1 MLWILRYEALGVQSR
16 QNRVALAS
24 PRFLILR
31 VGRSGHRHQ
40 QRKVGCSPR
49 CFRGRPAVHLDV
61 LVSAVA
67 GVAVLRFELRR
78 LGQSV
83 GDGREGIL
91 PQSRIDVLL
100 PDVLGDRSARRC
112 RSTALEWYLVRHEIR
127 GGGRNQNPNE
137 AVSPNIRK
145 RLLRVICHYRP
156 SVHQGGA
163 ERSPPDARPNAS
175 PGRSPCDATRPRT
188 RSSESSQEVGPARG
202 SRFTREAFQPSRIIA
217 RHACMCNISH
227 AIAIPPLE
235 GQRAPRS
242 TEKRARILIAGGH
255 WGDVMSG
262 PRRKPM
268 ARRL

>member
-1 MLWILRYEALGVQSR
+1 MLWILRYEAFGVQSR

-31 VGRSGHRHQ
+31 VGRSGDRHQ
-40 QRKVGCSPR
+40 QRKVGRSPR

-61 LVSAVA
+61 LVSAVV

-83 GDGREGIL
+83 GD
-91 PQSRIDVLL
+91 VLL
-100 PDVLGDRSARRC
+100 PDVLGDGSARCC
-112 RSTALEWYLVRHEIR
+112 RSTALKWYLVRHEIR
-127 GGGRNQNPNE
+127 GSGRNQNPNE

-145 RLLRVICHYRP
+145 RLLGVICHHRS

-188 RSSESSQEVGPARG
+188 RSLGKLAGGLSCPRKPGYAR
-202 SRFTREAFQPSRIIA
+202 SLSAFTYHCTSCVYMQYVTRDGR
-217 RHACMCNISH
+217 
-227 AIAIPPLE
+227 PPLE
-235 GQRAPRS
+235 GQPAPRS
-242 TEKRARILIAGGH
+242 TEKRARIQIAGGH
-255 WGDVMSG
+255 RGDVMSG

-268 ARRL
+268 AMRL